1 MRALTG
7 VWNGLMNFVQDWR
20 AVLLLSVA
28 VSVTTI
34 LSVSACSSVGSTT
47 TAPTTAVAV
56 PAAASADQTLVTE
69 LNTVKAKYPA
79 DTTPKV
85 TLISLPT
92 FVKVACS
99 VVSGGL
105 GSSPEWQEIA
115 TTLAKTKRC
124 TP

>member
-1 MRALTG
+1 MIRIALTVVG
-7 VWNGLMNFVQDWR
+7 
-20 AVLLLSVA
+20 AVLAL
-28 VSVTTI
+28 
-34 LSVSACSSVGSTT
+34 SACSSGQAGTPA
-47 TAPTTAVAV
+47 TAPTTVAAV

-69 LNTVKAKYPA
+69 LNAVKAKYPA

-85 TLISLPT
+85 TLVSLPT

-99 VVSGGL
+99 IVTGGL

-124 TP
+124 P